1 MTAARRV
8 VTVTRFIFKFL
19 FVIDTLEMPKRTLY
33 IKGYKLDRQKIRAVF
48 KRKDGESEES
58 YDVKWIRPIINSI
71 PETAY
76 SYVGNGLEPDG
87 HLNLV
92 LVLEDGYDEAA
103 LKASDVRTLRRFH
116 GGR

>member
-1 MTAARRV
+1 
-8 VTVTRFIFKFL
+8 
-19 FVIDTLEMPKRTLY
+19 MPKRILY
-33 IKGYKLDRQKIRAVF
+33 IKGYKLDRQKIRTVF
-48 KRKDGESEES
+48 KRKDGEPEES
-58 YDVKWIRPIINSI
+58 YDFKWIKPIINTI

-103 LKASDVRTLRRFH
+103 LKASDVQIPETLPQ
-116 GGR
+116 GSLKVLTAGIWLSDEQDDDDDDN

>member
-1 MTAARRV
+1 
-8 VTVTRFIFKFL
+8 
-19 FVIDTLEMPKRTLY
+19 MPKR
-33 IKGYKLDRQKIRAVF
+33 IKGYKLDRQKIRAVS
-48 KRKDGESEES
+48 KRRDGESEES
-58 YDVKWIRPIINSI
+58 YDFKWIQPIINYI

-103 LKASDVRTLRRFH
+103 LKASDVRTPETLPH
-116 GGR
+116 GPLKVLTAGVWPSDEQDDEDA

>member
-1 MTAARRV
+1 
-8 VTVTRFIFKFL
+8 
-19 FVIDTLEMPKRTLY
+19 MPKRSLY
-33 IKGYKLDRQKIRAVF
+33 IKGYKLDRQKIHAVL
-48 KRKDGESEES
+48 KRKDGESEAQS
-58 YDVKWIRPIINSI
+58 YDFKWIKPIV

-103 LKASDVRTLRRFH
+103 LKASDVQTPETLPQ
-116 GGR
+116 GSLKVLTAGVWLSDEQDDDDN